1 MRREEMSEMDVWK
14 RLDMVKAPPGFEQ
27 QVMAQ
32 LSLRKRQE
40 RRRRVVLRWS
50 LAGSV
55 ASLAVVFVVLSTG
68 IFRDGAP
75 AGVADR
81 RADSRPATSMVQR
94 AAVEQTI
101 PIIET
106 LDYTTEIRSRSPE
119 PETIYLLEQVSD
131 TTSREIKY

>member
-1 MRREEMSEMDVWK
+1 MSEMDVWK

-55 ASLAVVFVVLSTG
+55 ASLAVVFVVLSTV
-68 IFRDGAP
+68 IFRDRAP

-81 RADSRPATSMVQR
+81 RADSRPAASMVQR